1 MFNLTPFKNQTN
13 QVSSGNGFFDLFNQM
28 ENMMFN
34 SFQSSFN
41 TMNNTS
47 FIDQGSEYIFTL
59 TLPNLKRENIQLV
72 VEDQLLILTV
82 KQEYQATQD
91 GAQSYQSSSFSQTFN
106 LGDVESNNI
115 TARLNQDTL
124 TIIFPKKATTV
135 INRRV
140 INVL

>member
-91 GAQSYQSSSFSQTFN
+91 GAQSSQSSSFSQTFN
-106 LGDVESNNI
+106 LGDVESNKI

>member
-1 MFNLTPFKNQTN
+1 M
-13 QVSSGNGFFDLFNQM
+13 
-28 ENMMFN
+28 
-34 SFQSSFN
+34 
-41 TMNNTS
+41 
-47 FIDQGSEYIFTL
+47 
-59 TLPNLKRENIQLV
+59 

-106 LGDVESNNI
+106 LGDVESNKI

>member
-91 GAQSYQSSSFSQTFN
+91 GAQSYQSSSFLKHS
-106 LGDVESNNI
+106 I
-115 TARLNQDTL
+115 
-124 TIIFPKKATTV
+124 
-135 INRRV
+135 
-140 INVL
+140 

>member
-13 QVSSGNGFFDLFNQM
+13 QVSSGNVFFDLFNQM

-91 GAQSYQSSSFSQTFN
+91 GAQVINLALFSN
-106 LGDVESNNI
+106 IHLGEVESNKI

-124 TIIFPKKATTV
+124 TIIFPKKQ
-135 INRRV
+135 
-140 INVL
+140 LP

>member
-1 MFNLTPFKNQTN
+1 
-13 QVSSGNGFFDLFNQM
+13 
-28 ENMMFN
+28 
-34 SFQSSFN
+34 
-41 TMNNTS
+41 

-106 LGDVESNNI
+106 LGDVESNKI

>member
-1 MFNLTPFKNQTN
+1 
-13 QVSSGNGFFDLFNQM
+13 
-28 ENMMFN
+28 
-34 SFQSSFN
+34 
-41 TMNNTS
+41 MNNTS

-106 LGDVESNNI
+106 LGDVESNKI

>member
-1 MFNLTPFKNQTN
+1 
-13 QVSSGNGFFDLFNQM
+13 
-28 ENMMFN
+28 
-34 SFQSSFN
+34 
-41 TMNNTS
+41 
-47 FIDQGSEYIFTL
+47 
-59 TLPNLKRENIQLV
+59 PNLKRENIQLV

-106 LGDVESNNI
+106 LGDVESNKI

>member
-1 MFNLTPFKNQTN
+1 
-13 QVSSGNGFFDLFNQM
+13 
-28 ENMMFN
+28 
-34 SFQSSFN
+34 
-41 TMNNTS
+41 MNNTS

-106 LGDVESNNI
+106 LGDVESNKI

-124 TIIFPKKATTV
+124 TIIFPKKQ
-135 INRRV
+135 
-140 INVL
+140 LP

>member
-106 LGDVESNNI
+106 LGGVESNKI